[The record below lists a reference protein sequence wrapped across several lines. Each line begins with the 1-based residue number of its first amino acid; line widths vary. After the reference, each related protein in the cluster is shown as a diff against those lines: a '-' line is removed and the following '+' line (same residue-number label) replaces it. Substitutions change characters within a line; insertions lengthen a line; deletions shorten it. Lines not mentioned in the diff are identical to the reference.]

1 MQVNRR
7 RLDTGDGQPVSDRTV
22 AKPASVTLVNC
33 RVINI
38 TRRRFIASV
47 YVAGLFILTRTAAGR
62 PAVSTRQLTALM
74 DHLAP
79 ANEALT
85 ERTTPAN
92 WELQHACLYYALA
105 GQYILAGR
113 GIPACLKGGAVLY
126 NPDTPLH
133 HDIKPHVWLETDTH
147 FIDCSALPRWGYIA
161 VIPLQQVARNPASV
175 IPEMSR
181 LLILEER
188 NDPVFLDHVAT
199 HRDRFDRILRGAQPG
214 HE

>member
-22 AKPASVTLVNC
+22 AKPASVTFVNC
-33 RVINI
+33 RGINI
-38 TRRRFIASV
+38 TRRRFIA
-47 YVAGLFILTRTAAGR
+47 YLHAIGLCMLTRAARGR
-62 PAVSTRQLTALM
+62 PAVSTQQLTVLM
-74 DHLAP
+74 GQLAP
-79 ANEALT
+79 TIEVLT

-92 WELQHACLYYALA
+92 WELLHACVYYALA
-105 GQYILAGR
+105 GQYILAR
-113 GIPACLKGGAVLY
+113 LGIAARIKGGAVLY
-126 NPDTPLH
+126 YPDTPLH
-133 HDIKPHVWLETDTH
+133 HRIKPHVWLETDTH

-161 VIPLQQVARNPASV
+161 AIPLQQVARNPASV
-175 IPEMSR
+175 IPKMTR

-199 HRDRFDRILRGAQPG
+199 HRARFDRILRGAQPG

>member
-47 YVAGLFILTRTAAGR
+47 YVAGLFMLTRNTAGR
-62 PAVSTRQLTALM
+62 PVVSMRQLTALM
-74 DHLAP
+74 DQLAP
-79 ANEALT
+79 AIEALT

-92 WELQHACLYYALA
+92 WELLHACVYYALA
-105 GQYILAGR
+105 GQYILARR
-113 GIPACLKGGAVLY
+113 GIPTRLKGGAVLY
-126 NPDTPLH
+126 YPDTPLH
-133 HDIKPHVWLETDTH
+133 HNIKPHVWLETDTH

-175 IPEMSR
+175 IPEMTR
-181 LLILEER
+181 LLILEDR
-188 NDPVFLDHVAT
+188 NDPEFLDHVAT
-199 HRDRFDRILRGAQPG
+199 HRARFDRILRGAQSD

>member
-33 RVINI
+33 RGTNI
-38 TRRRFIASV
+38 TRRRFIA
-47 YVAGLFILTRTAAGR
+47 YLHAIGLCMLARAAAGR
-62 PAVSTRQLTALM
+62 SAVSTRQLTALM
-74 DHLAP
+74 AQLAP
-79 ANEALT
+79 AIEALT

-92 WELQHACLYYALA
+92 WELLHACVYYALA
-105 GQYILAGR
+105 GQYILARR
-113 GIPACLKGGAVLY
+113 GIAARIKGGAVLY
-126 NPDTPLH
+126 YPDTPLH
-133 HDIKPHVWLETDTH
+133 HSIKPHVWLETDAH

-175 IPEMSR
+175 IPEMTR

-199 HRDRFDRILRGAQPG
+199 HRARFDRILREAQPG